1 MKQFKF
7 LYFLKQ
13 NTVRY
18 FMTALSLFLI
28 LLLLLNLADAS
39 FFEAGHAFFKNGLHL
54 F

>member
-7 LYFLKQ
+7 LYFLKH

-18 FMTALSLFLI
+18 FMTALSLFFI

-39 FFEAGHAFFKNGLHL
+39 FFEASQAFLKSAFG
-54 F
+54 